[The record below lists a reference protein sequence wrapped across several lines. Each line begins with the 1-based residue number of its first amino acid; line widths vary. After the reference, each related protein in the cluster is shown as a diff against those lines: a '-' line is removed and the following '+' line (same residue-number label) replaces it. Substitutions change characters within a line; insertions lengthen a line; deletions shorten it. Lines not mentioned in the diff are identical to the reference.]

1 MPEIELFSANLVPH
15 AHRVRLALL
24 EKNLDFLHTE
34 IDLANKPEWFLVI
47 SSLGEVPVIRHEDRF
62 IADSTVIL
70 EYLEDVYPSPP
81 LLPKDPARRAMA
93 RFWIELADERLAPAM
108 LGCITAQGEEEQI
121 AAAAKL
127 RHLLV
132 FIEREGLARCGRGPY
147 WLGQE
152 VTLVD
157 LAFYPFF
164 ERLPAIQ
171 HDQPLALPVISIR
184 LRYWLDAMRQRQSV
198 RATQNPVEYYARAF
212 SDHARPRPPR
222 RRIGNV
228 EYLQL

>member
-1 MPEIELFSANLVPH
+1 M
-15 AHRVRLALL
+15 
-24 EKNLDFLHTE
+24 
-34 IDLANKPEWFLVI
+34 
-47 SSLGEVPVIRHEDRF
+47 IRHEDRF
-62 IADSTVIL
+62 IVDSTVIL

-93 RFWIELADERLAPAM
+93 RFWIEFADERLAPAM
-108 LGCITAQGEEEQI
+108 LRCIAARDEEEQI
-121 AAAAKL
+121 ATAAKL
-127 RHLLV
+127 RDLLV

-198 RATQNPVEYYARAF
+198 RATLNPVEYYARAF
-212 SDHARPRPPR
+212 SSHTDAGSRR

-228 EYLQL
+228 EYLHV